1 MSEVQIQFQNFL
13 LPSGKELKL
22 LDVLRFCY
30 GLSETEVQILTML
43 LKSRPKTTQEL
54 ERELGLSK
62 AIVSRSVNKLLSMG
76 LVKRTKTTEKRYGRP
91 KYIYYIPDLSEF
103 KNKLAKEIEECTNS
117 IRNLIITQFSPLNW
131 GVNN

>member
-30 GLSETEVQILTML
+30 GLSEPEVHILMTL
-43 LKSRPKTTQEL
+43 IKSRPKTTQEL
-54 ERELGLSK
+54 EQELQLSK

-91 KYIYYIPDLSEF
+91 KYIYYIPDVNEF
-103 KNKLAKEIEECTNS
+103 KDRLAKEIEECANS